1 MLIENLITRSSATV
15 GQNDTVADAAQI
27 MKDRD
32 VGSVVVVDGGKV
44 VGILTDRDIVLRV
57 GTDGHGSLE
66 APVSSVM
73 TRMPLCL
80 SANVDVE
87 QCLER
92 MEAHGVRRIP
102 IVDDDDELIG
112 VVSLDDIL
120 IHLGRVLGTASALV
134 RAEVAGVI

>member
-1 MLIENLITRSSATV
+1 MLIENLITRSAATV
-15 GQNDTVADAAQI
+15 GQNDTVANAAQI

-32 VGSVVVVDGGKV
+32 VGSVVVVDGRKV
-44 VGILTDRDIVLRV
+44 VGILTDRDIVLRL
-57 GTDGHGSLE
+57 GADGHGSLE

-92 MEAHGVRRIP
+92 METHGVRRIP
-102 IVDDDDELIG
+102 IVDDEDELIG

-134 RAEVAGVI
+134 RAEVAGVV

>member
-1 MLIENLITRSSATV
+1 MLIENLITRSAATV
-15 GQNDTVADAAQI
+15 CQNDTVAHAAQI

-32 VGSVVVVDGGKV
+32 VGSVVVVEDNKV

>member
-1 MLIENLITRSSATV
+1 MLIENLITRSAATV
-15 GQNDTVADAAQI
+15 CQSDTVADAAQI

-32 VGSVVVVDGGKV
+32 VGSVVVVEDKKV

-57 GTDGHGSLE
+57 GTDGHGSLGV
-66 APVSSVM
+66 PVSSVM

-92 MEAHGVRRIP
+92 METHGVRRIP

-134 RAEVAGVI
+134 RAEVAGVT

>member
-1 MLIENLITRSSATV
+1 MLIENLITRSAATV
-15 GQNDTVADAAQI
+15 CQNDTVADAAQI

-32 VGSVVVVDGGKV
+32 VGSVVVVEDNKV

>member
-1 MLIENLITRSSATV
+1 MLIENLITRSAATV

-32 VGSVVVVDGGKV
+32 VGSVVVVDRRKV
-44 VGILTDRDIVLRV
+44 VGILTDRDIVLRL
-57 GTDGHGSLE
+57 GADGHGSLE

-102 IVDDDDELIG
+102 IVDDEDELIG

-134 RAEVAGVI
+134 RAEVAGVV

>member
-1 MLIENLITRSSATV
+1 MLIENLITRSAATV
-15 GQNDTVADAAQI
+15 VENDTVADAAQI

-32 VGSVVVVDGGKV
+32 VGSVVVVEGKKV

-66 APVSSVM
+66 TPVSSVM

-92 MEAHGVRRIP
+92 METHGVRRIP
-102 IVDDDDELIG
+102 IVDDEDELIG

>member
-1 MLIENLITRSSATV
+1 MLIENLITRSAATV
-15 GQNDTVADAAQI
+15 AQQDTVADAAQI

-32 VGSVVVVDGGKV
+32 VGSVVVVEGKKV
-44 VGILTDRDIVLRV
+44 VGILTDRDIVLRL
-57 GTDGHGSLE
+57 GADGHGSLE
-66 APVSSVM
+66 APVSSIM

-92 MEAHGVRRIP
+92 MEAHSVRRVP
-102 IVDDDDELIG
+102 ILDDDDELIG

-134 RAEVAGVI
+134 RAEVAGVT